1 MVSYFKDRPMLT
13 CGLTG
18 SALCVIGYYSV
29 EFIFFAALLFI
40 GLCFLIIIKRAK
52 PAFAFVCAVLVLI
65 CISLILTRNV
75 AVKTAKYNGE
85 CLNGDFIVTTE
96 PENRGS
102 YFYTVLEARDVGE
115 AADCARIATFSKNA
129 DFKMGDIITADVE
142 VSAVSDEYKAMD
154 YAEKIYLTGYA
165 ESTALKQRAGEPVL
179 AAVGKLRN
187 YITKTLFSNMDYKE
201 AATLNAVVY
210 GDRSYISEEFYAH
223 IKSAGVSH
231 VMVVSGM
238 HLAIIVSLVT
248 SLCERFIYNGY
259 LKGFVIFITVLFMAA
274 LCGFT
279 KSIVRAGV
287 CYIIYAVGVAIK
299 RDNTPENTLGG
310 AVSLILAVS
319 PFTVF
324 SISFQL
330 SALSTLGIVAAAMPL
345 NSAVKEAYLKNHGI
359 AAALFSAISV
369 TVFALIFTLPVT
381 VYFFGY
387 ISSVSVITNLLI
399 GEVITVALTVTVIG
413 LVLYAVVPMIG
424 EGVLAFA
431 GLAAKYINYVIDRFG
446 SLGFAAASFGE
457 GAFPVSLILFF
468 AVPAVLFACQKR
480 ADMLKLKAMNKKIM
494 REGGK
499 KLLWR

>member
-102 YFYTVLEARDVGE
+102 YFYTVLEARDV
-115 AADCARIATFSKNA
+115 
-129 DFKMGDIITADVE
+129 
-142 VSAVSDEYKAMD
+142 SDEYKAMD

-187 YITKTLFSNMDYKE
+187 YITETLFSNMDYKE

>member
-40 GLCFLIIIKRAK
+40 GLCFFIIIKRAK

-187 YITKTLFSNMDYKE
+187 YITETLFSNMDYKE

-330 SALSTLGIVAAAMPL
+330 SALSTLGIVAA
-345 NSAVKEAYLKNHGI
+345 
-359 AAALFSAISV
+359 LFSAISV

>member
-187 YITKTLFSNMDYKE
+187 YITETLFSNMDYKE

-330 SALSTLGIVAAAMPL
+330 SALSTLGI
-345 NSAVKEAYLKNHGI
+345 